1 RPPYQDI
8 VNIGPGVKLHVVV
21 KFSKLMGRKLLF
33 RFAKFLLCSFISL
46 LLLFSSH
53 LMLCVKS
60 SRLVAT
66 CVFLGCCFLVTPML
80 SVGVSSELSYSN
92 GHKNPKEVSEAV
104 QFTLNRKPKI
114 LLQWTLL
121 LQWTPHA
128 SHKIKL
134 AVRGDFPKASG
145 DYKWLSSDMRI
156 VYVSSYGKR
165 PGIAIVK
172 TVSNRDPQN
181 FDEILVRVFA
191 SHDNVSC
198 DIILEPILNNDQ
210 LEPNCI
216 LKPNLISMDCID
228 MTLLVYSPVGD
239 LCRLIVSLS
248 SPPPQIIG
256 LRGVAS
262 VSGYTNGHKNPEEIS
277 EAVQFTL
284 NIKPKILLQWAPHA
298 SHKIKLAVRG
308 GCPKAS
314 GDYKW
319 LSPDM
324 GIVAVSSYAVIQ
336 VKRPGIAIVK
346 TVSNRD
352 PQNSDEILVRVFAS
366 HDNVSDDMIIE
377 PILNNDQL
385 EPSCILKPKHK
396 ACLLM
401 MLLIHCLVGWTLVIL
416 SHYCCFG
423 GRTGYAKHHKSQC
436 FEKRFRRLPIRRI
449 SGCRSSNDRW

>member
-1 RPPYQDI
+1 
-8 VNIGPGVKLHVVV
+8 
-21 KFSKLMGRKLLF
+21 
-33 RFAKFLLCSFISL
+33 
-46 LLLFSSH
+46 
-53 LMLCVKS
+53 
-60 SRLVAT
+60 
-66 CVFLGCCFLVTPML
+66 ML
-80 SVGVSSELSYSN
+80 SVGVASELSYSN

-114 LLQWTLL
+114 L

-198 DIILEPILNNDQ
+198 DMILEPILNNDQ

-248 SPPPQIIG
+248 SPLPQVIG

-262 VSGYTNGHKNPEEIS
+262 VLGYTNGHKNPEEIS
-277 EAVQFTL
+277 ETVQFTL

-298 SHKIKLAVRG
+298 SHKIKLALNTMMIISYLIDVLFNMYI

-324 GIVAVSSYAVIQ
+324 GIVAVSSYAVILW
-336 VKRPGIAIVK
+336 KEAWNSHCEDGIE
-346 TVSNRD
+346 S
-352 PQNSDEILVRVFAS
+352 
-366 HDNVSDDMIIE
+366 
-377 PILNNDQL
+377 
-385 EPSCILKPKHK
+385 
-396 ACLLM
+396 
-401 MLLIHCLVGWTLVIL
+401 
-416 SHYCCFG
+416 
-423 GRTGYAKHHKSQC
+423 
-436 FEKRFRRLPIRRI
+436 
-449 SGCRSSNDRW
+449 

>member
-1 RPPYQDI
+1 
-8 VNIGPGVKLHVVV
+8 
-21 KFSKLMGRKLLF
+21 
-33 RFAKFLLCSFISL
+33 
-46 LLLFSSH
+46 
-53 LMLCVKS
+53 
-60 SRLVAT
+60 
-66 CVFLGCCFLVTPML
+66 ML
-80 SVGVSSELSYSN
+80 SVGVASELSYSN

-114 LLQWTLL
+114 L

-198 DIILEPILNNDQ
+198 DMILEPILNNDQ

-262 VSGYTNGHKNPEEIS
+262 VLGYTNGHKNPEEIS
-277 EAVQFTL
+277 ETVQFTL

-308 GCPKAS
+308 GS
-314 GDYKW
+314 SISNTGDYKW

-336 VKRPGIAIVK
+336 
-346 TVSNRD
+346 
-352 PQNSDEILVRVFAS
+352 ILFRVFAS

-385 EPSCILKPKHK
+385 EPNCILKPKRK

-436 FEKRFRRLPIRRI
+436 FEKRFTRLPIPRI
-449 SGCRSSNDRW
+449 EAKRL

>member
-1 RPPYQDI
+1 MLGLRPPYQDI
-8 VNIGPGVKLHVVV
+8 VNIGPGVKLHAVV

-33 RFAKFLLCSFISL
+33 R
-46 LLLFSSH
+46 
-53 LMLCVKS
+53 
-60 SRLVAT
+60 LVAT
-66 CVFLGCCFLVTPML
+66 CVFFGCCFLVTPML

-114 LLQWTLL
+114 LLQWI
-121 LQWTPHA
+121 PHA

-181 FDEILVRVFA
+181 FDEILVRGFA

-198 DIILEPILNNDQ
+198 DMILEPILNNDQ

-228 MTLLVYSPVGD
+228 MTLLVYSPIGD

-262 VSGYTNGHKNPEEIS
+262 VLGYTNGHKNPEEIS

-284 NIKPKILLQWAPHA
+284 NIKPKILLQWAPRA

-336 VKRPGIAIVK
+336 VKRPGIAIAK

-352 PQNSDEILVRVFAS
+352 PQNSDEILVRFFAS

-385 EPSCILKPKHK
+385 EPNCILKPKR
-396 ACLLM
+396 
-401 MLLIHCLVGWTLVIL
+401 
-416 SHYCCFG
+416 
-423 GRTGYAKHHKSQC
+423 RTGYAKHHKSQC

-449 SGCRSSNDRW
+449 EAKRL

>member
-1 RPPYQDI
+1 M
-8 VNIGPGVKLHVVV
+8 V
-21 KFSKLMGRKLLF
+21 KFLKLMGRNLLF
-33 RFAKFLLCSFISL
+33 
-46 LLLFSSH
+46 
-53 LMLCVKS
+53 S

-66 CVFLGCCFLVTPML
+66 CVHLGFCFLVTVML
-80 SVGVSSELSYSN
+80 SV
-92 GHKNPKEVSEAV
+92 
-104 QFTLNRKPKI
+104 
-114 LLQWTLL
+114 
-121 LQWTPHA
+121 
-128 SHKIKL
+128 
-134 AVRGDFPKASG
+134 
-145 DYKWLSSDMRI
+145 
-156 VYVSSYGKR
+156 
-165 PGIAIVK
+165 
-172 TVSNRDPQN
+172 
-181 FDEILVRVFA
+181 
-191 SHDNVSC
+191 
-198 DIILEPILNNDQ
+198 
-210 LEPNCI
+210 
-216 LKPNLISMDCID
+216 
-228 MTLLVYSPVGD
+228 
-239 LCRLIVSLS
+239 
-248 SPPPQIIG
+248 
-256 LRGVAS
+256 GVAS

>member
-1 RPPYQDI
+1 
-8 VNIGPGVKLHVVV
+8 
-21 KFSKLMGRKLLF
+21 MGRKLLF

-114 LLQWTLL
+114 LLQWT
-121 LQWTPHA
+121 PHA

-172 TVSNRDPQN
+172 TVWNRDPQN

-198 DIILEPILNNDQ
+198 DMILEPILNNDQ

-262 VSGYTNGHKNPEEIS
+262 VLGYTNGHKNPEEIS

-352 PQNSDEILVRVFAS
+352 PHNSDEILVRVFAS

-385 EPSCILKPKHK
+385 EPNCILKPKRK

-449 SGCRSSNDRW
+449 EAKWL